1 MLRISQRTCA
11 NGLFDSVRPMIV
23 GSLAFGALA
32 LWAPWAIGQDEPG
45 TPQWNEAEVV
55 FIGQVT
61 EVKAGP
67 VGMSFPPVHTHTL
80 RIKVSDV
87 LRGDLKAGEKVTC
100 SHSARQELPP
110 EFSLEKPS
118 IVAAMQVRGGL
129 VIRRIEIADETNT
142 AEAKAGCNLPLG
154 WRVDRGQPISP
165 WAELG
170 KQAWNGDA
178 GDAKTVCSKSGR
190 PALFAGPEVL
200 FEVEHVPPV
209 REVQWSNPD
218 GDGEYKVT
226 VSNPT
231 KNPLVVPALLTDGKE
246 ILWANSLVILCQ
258 GRAYPCPDFK
268 LDAGPLKPVTLKPG
282 ESVSGVVNA
291 LKLQGPEWP
300 RGGYRIVFQFCL
312 GEKGVSKSFYYMA
325 RHHDPIR
332 DRLLSKQKK

>member
-1 MLRISQRTCA
+1 MTGIFRSERALHLT
-11 NGLFDSVRPMIV
+11 GFLLPM
-23 GSLAFGALA
+23 AFTVLVF
-32 LWAPWAIGQDEPG
+32 WACSAVGQDEPG

-55 FIGQVT
+55 FIGQVNQ
-61 EVKAGP
+61 VKAGP

-80 RIKVSDV
+80 RIKVSEV
-87 LRGDLKAGEKVTC
+87 LRGDVKVDEQVTC

-110 EFSLEKPS
+110 EFSLDKPS
-118 IVAAMQVRGGL
+118 IVAAMRTRGSL
-129 VIRRIEIADETNT
+129 VIRRIEVADAINT

-170 KQAWNGDA
+170 KQAWQGEV
-178 GDAKTVCSKSGR
+178 GDAKVVCSKSGR
-190 PALFAGPEVL
+190 PALSAGAEVL
-200 FEVEHVPPV
+200 LEVEHVPPV

-218 GDGEYKVT
+218 GDGEYKIT

-231 KNPLVVPALLTDGKE
+231 KKPLVVPALLTDGKD
-246 ILWANSLVILCQ
+246 ILWANSIAILCQ

-268 LDAGPLKPVTLKPG
+268 PNAGPLKPVTLQPG

-312 GEKGVSKSFYYMA
+312 GEKSVSKSFYYMS

-332 DRLLSKQKK
+332 DRLLSKPKK

>member
-1 MLRISQRTCA
+1 MTSVFRCRQALPQLRWLNPWSAAGLAIAVVAIWISA
-11 NGLFDSVRPMIV
+11 AV
-23 GSLAFGALA
+23 A
-32 LWAPWAIGQDEPG
+32 QDEPG

-55 FIGQVT
+55 FIGQVN

-80 RIKVSDV
+80 RIKVSEV
-87 LRGDLKAGEKVTC
+87 LRGDVKANEQVTC

-118 IVAAMQVRGGL
+118 IVAAMRSRGSL
-129 VIRRIEIADETNT
+129 VIRRIEVADETNT

-154 WRVDRGQPISP
+154 WRVDRGRPISP

-170 KQAWNGDA
+170 KRAWNGDA

-190 PALFAGPEVL
+190 PALAAGPEVVL
-200 FEVEHVPPV
+200 EVEHVTPV

-231 KNPLVVPALLTDGKE
+231 KKPLLVPALLTDGKE

-268 LDAGPLKPVTLKPG
+268 PDAGPLKPVTLQPG

-291 LKLQGPEWP
+291 LKLEGPQWP
-300 RGGYRIVFQFCL
+300 RGGYRIMFQFCL
-312 GEKGVSKSFYYMA
+312 GEKSVSKSFYYMS

-332 DRLLSKQKK
+332 NRLFPKQK